1 MTVLYLLVPLAV
13 VIAIV
18 AVAGF
23 AWAARRGQFDDLDT
37 PALRA
42 LRDDQ
47 PVRRSRRPDD
57 ATPPYG
63 Q

>member
-47 PVRRSRRPDD
+47 PVRSRRPDD
-57 ATPPYG
+57 ATPPNG